1 MSFLHVD
8 CVLCIIKSFVVEGRR
23 ILTIPHASQR
33 LRVVVGRSFDD
44 VGGVDVLQSASCD
57 ISGGGGQDGQP

>member
-8 CVLCIIKSFVVEGRR
+8 CVLCVIKSCVVEGLR
-23 ILTIPHASQR
+23 ILTIPHASQH

-44 VGGVDVLQSASCD
+44 VGGADVSQSASCA
-57 ISGGGGQDGQP
+57 ISGGGGQDGQS